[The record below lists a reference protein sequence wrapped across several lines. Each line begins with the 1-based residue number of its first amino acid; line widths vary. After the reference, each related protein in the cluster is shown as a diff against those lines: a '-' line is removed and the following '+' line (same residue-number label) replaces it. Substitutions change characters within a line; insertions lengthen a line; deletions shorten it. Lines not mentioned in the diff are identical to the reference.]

1 MANTCKS
8 NHNNYKYIY
17 CPKCGINL
25 EQNKN
30 ICNALTDI
38 YKSYLLKHTKIDIM
52 EFINSLN
59 NKIRGNLVENI
70 YIAHIE
76 NNILFYSLSD
86 ILNKYNIQDSDRLKD
101 TLESNA
107 TLKYYINK
115 NNKSNIYYLYQF
127 NDMIERFIFC
137 VKYTSKMQLSIIEE
151 DLYYSINTQLK
162 QLRLKGLTVNQDLIN
177 KIIKEN
183 S

>member
-1 MANTCKS
+1 MATTCKS
-8 NHNNYKYIY
+8 IHNNYKYIY

-25 EQNKN
+25 EQSKN
-30 ICNALTDI
+30 MCNALYDI
-38 YKSYLLKHTKIDIM
+38 YKSYLQKHTRIDIM
-52 EFINSLN
+52 EYINSLN

-86 ILNKYNIQDSDRLKD
+86 ISNKYNIQDSDKLKK

-107 TLKYYINK
+107 TLTYNINK
-115 NNKSNIYYLYQF
+115 NNKFNIYYLYQF
-127 NDMIERFIFC
+127 NDIINRYKFNIENTTTF
-137 VKYTSKMQLSIIEE
+137 KLSIIEE
-151 DLYYSINTQLK
+151 DIYYNINNQLK
-162 QLRLKGLTVNQDLIN
+162 QLHLKGLIINQDLIN
-177 KIIKEN
+177 KMIKEN